1 MDDGGSDDGDGD
13 NIFRWVQSSELLSLG
28 RQSLLSVSF
37 KGLAL
42 KQSPGQTEVRVQ
54 SWPCPCK
61 PHWWILGRCRWFA
74 LGQEDDWKR
83 DSQPRER
90 AWTHTHTQ
98 THEHGGRRDRQ
109 TYEVYEWHEVWWKTD
124 NVAHRTVSARWVTLS
139 KNRNL
144 PYSQFLIK
152 DPLRETVHASP
163 RSNFTIASSITMHL
177 YTTLCSQLSYLCGGV
192 CPEGCR

>member
-90 AWTHTHTQ
+90 AWTHTHRHTSMEADETDRHMRFMSDMKCDEKQ
-98 THEHGGRRDRQ
+98 ITWRTEQWVRD
-109 TYEVYEWHEVWWKTD
+109 EWLCLKIETCPTVNFWS
-124 NVAHRTVSARWVTLS
+124 RT
-139 KNRNL
+139 
-144 PYSQFLIK
+144 P
-152 DPLRETVHASP
+152 
-163 RSNFTIASSITMHL
+163 
-177 YTTLCSQLSYLCGGV
+177 
-192 CPEGCR
+192 